1 MLPDVHFTILYIISN
16 PNAEKVVKFF
26 DMLEEKLGTEN
37 FKKLIPVILTDR
49 DPCFS
54 DIEGICFSKITGEK
68 RCEIFFCDPYV
79 SNQKAN
85 VENMNKQIR
94 KYFPKQKS
102 VDSFSQ
108 KDIKK
113 KNINLLE
120 SPIRSLDGNTPK
132 DVFIAVYGGELYFR
146 IFDVVNVEHK

>member
-1 MLPDVHFTILYIISN
+1 
-16 PNAEKVVKFF
+16 
-26 DMLEEKLGTEN
+26 
-37 FKKLIPVILTDR
+37 
-49 DPCFS
+49 
-54 DIEGICFSKITGEK
+54 
-68 RCEIFFCDPYV
+68 
-79 SNQKAN
+79 
-85 VENMNKQIR
+85 MNKQIR